1 MHIILICVLVGVSV
15 WSIITQNW
23 HILIT
28 NICVISG
35 VLIDNK
41 INKLLMRESVNV
53 PLMKKLQKLPTV
65 LYAIGAVSLIIYGVI
80 KFYI

>member
-1 MHIILICVLVGVSV
+1 MNKIMHIILICVLVGVSV

-41 INKLLMRESVNV
+41 INKLLKPGKCECAINEE
-53 PLMKKLQKLPTV
+53 LQKLPMC
-65 LYAIGAVSLIIYGVI
+65 YMR
-80 KFYI
+80 